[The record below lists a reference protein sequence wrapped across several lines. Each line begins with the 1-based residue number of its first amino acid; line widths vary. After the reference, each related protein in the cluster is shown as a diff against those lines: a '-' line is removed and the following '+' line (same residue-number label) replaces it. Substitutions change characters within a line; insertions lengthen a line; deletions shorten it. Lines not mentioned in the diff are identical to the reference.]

1 MVREKG
7 ERQAVGIVPWDGR
20 YGDAFARLNLE
31 WIERY
36 FEVEAKD
43 REVLDH
49 PEQAILAAG
58 GAIWYAVRG
67 DAVLGTVALLPPED
81 GVMELAKM
89 AVVPAAQGQGIGR
102 TLVEHALAHARGLGM
117 RRVDLVTNSGLE
129 PALKLYE
136 SCGFRRVPMPGKQVY
151 ARGDVYMQLT
161 L

>member
-1 MVREKG
+1 MNV
-7 ERQAVGIVPWDGR
+7 AIVPWDAR

-43 REVLDH
+43 REVLEQ

-67 DAVLGTVALLPPED
+67 DVVFGTVALLPPEE

-102 TLVEHALAHARGLGM
+102 MLVEHALAHARALGM
-117 RRVDLVTNSGLE
+117 TRVDLVTNSGLA
-129 PALKLYE
+129 PALRLYV
-136 SCGFRRVPMPGKQVY
+136 SCGFRQVPMSGVQAY
-151 ARGDVYMQLT
+151 ARGDVYMQLV